1 MAQLDENKL
10 HQFVGKMLGDL
21 GGAFS
26 VPTVRIGLRLG
37 LFNALHEDGPATA
50 DKLAKRIRV
59 GFSVDCRRWNPL
71 DSAPAA
77 LAGGRAPLRWLRLL
91 AGCRGRGQHPAQCS
105 VALIRSR
112 DFLLSR
118 RRAFSRDA

>member
-1 MAQLDENKL
+1 
-10 HQFVGKMLGDL
+10 MLGDL

-59 GFSVDCRRWNPL
+59 GFSVDCRRRDLTRQCASSSYRRSCPAKTLRPKRQQPL
-71 DSAPAA
+71 TLRSSHRE
-77 LAGGRAPLRWLRLL
+77 GGA
-91 AGCRGRGQHPAQCS
+91 
-105 VALIRSR
+105 
-112 DFLLSR
+112 
-118 RRAFSRDA
+118 